1 MRARAM
7 PSIRDLYD
15 LQLLDWDIQKR
26 EEELTDIRARLA
38 DDSRRQAAK
47 RQLDALENKMAELA
61 SPRRQ
66 TENNIEDI
74 ERRIAEIET
83 RLYDGSVTNPRE
95 LEAYQEER
103 TNLAENRGKAEDK
116 LLEIMI
122 ESDDTQAL
130 LDKARDLFERIDG
143 ERSREIARLR
153 SRHAEVSSE
162 LPDFIERRGEL
173 GAEQAPMT
181 LAIYEQVRQLRGGQ
195 GAALVDRR
203 GLCQGCRL
211 VIPTTE
217 LQRVRAGDEIVQ
229 CGSCS
234 RILIF
239 E

>member
-1 MRARAM
+1 M

-15 LQLLDWDIQKR
+15 LQLLDWDIQNR
-26 EEELTDIRARLA
+26 EEELADIRAKLL
-38 DDSRRQAAK
+38 DDARRQTAR
-47 RQLDALENKMAELA
+47 RQLDALENKMAEL
-61 SPRRQ
+61 SRPRRQ
-66 TENNIEDI
+66 IENNIEDI
-74 ERRIAEIET
+74 ERRIAEIEA

-103 TNLAENRGKAEDK
+103 TNLTENRGEAEDR

-130 LDKARDLFERIDG
+130 LDRAKELFERIDD
-143 ERSREIARLR
+143 ERTREVASLR

-162 LPDFIERRGEL
+162 LPDFIERRASLVSEH
-173 GAEQAPMT
+173 APMT

-217 LQRVRAGDEIVQ
+217 LQKVRAGDEIVQ

-234 RILIF
+234 RILIL

>member
-1 MRARAM
+1 M
-7 PSIRDLYD
+7 SIKDLYD
-15 LQLLDWDIQKR
+15 LQLLDWEIQKR
-26 EEELTDIRARLA
+26 EEELDDIRAKLA
-38 DDSRRQAAK
+38 DDSTRIAAK
-47 RQLDALENKMAELA
+47 RRADALEARMAKLT

-66 TENNIEDI
+66 AENNIEDI
-74 ERRIAEIET
+74 ERRIADIDV

-103 TNLAENRGKAEDK
+103 ANLEENKSEEEDK
-116 LLEIMI
+116 LLELMI

-130 LDKARDLFERIDG
+130 LDKAKAIFERIDQ
-143 ERSREIARLR
+143 ERVSEIERLR
-153 SRHAEVSSE
+153 SRGTAITAE
-162 LPDFIERRGEL
+162 LPEFMDRRITLADF
-173 GAEQAPMT
+173 QAPAA
-181 LAIYEQVRQLRGGQ
+181 LATYESVRKLRGGQ

-217 LQRVRAGDEIVQ
+217 MRLVRAGNQIVQ

-234 RILIF
+234 RILIL

>member
-1 MRARAM
+1 MWARAM
-7 PSIRDLYD
+7 PSVRDLYD
-15 LQLLDWDIQKR
+15 LQQLDWDIQKR
-26 EEELTDIRARLA
+26 EEELADIRARAA
-38 DDSRRQAAK
+38 DDSRRLTAK
-47 RQLDALENKMAELA
+47 RQQDALESKLA
-61 SPRRQ
+61 GLARPRRQ

-74 ERRIAEIET
+74 ERRITEIDG

-103 TNLAENRGKAEDK
+103 ANLSGNRGEEEDK
-116 LLEIMI
+116 LLELMI
-122 ESDDTQAL
+122 ETDDTQAL
-130 LDKARDLFERIDG
+130 LDKAREIFERIDG
-143 ERSREIARLR
+143 ERASELESLK

-162 LPDFIERRGEL
+162 LPEFKERRGEL
-173 GAEQAPMT
+173 VSEQAPMT

-234 RILIF
+234 RT
-239 E
+239 